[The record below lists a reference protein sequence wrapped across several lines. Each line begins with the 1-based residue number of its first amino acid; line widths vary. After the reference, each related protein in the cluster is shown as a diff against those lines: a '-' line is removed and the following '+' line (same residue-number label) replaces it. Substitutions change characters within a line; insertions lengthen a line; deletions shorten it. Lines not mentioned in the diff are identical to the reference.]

1 MALQCCIIDARMLQ
15 ILIKAFCRSYIESIL
30 RQSNHSYHLLFA
42 IHLLEQIETDQGV
55 KEIREMLKEARSNS
69 SSKGRFSKKGVNS
82 DILQE
87 VFQ

>member
-1 MALQCCIIDARMLQ
+1 MLYYRCKNVANID
-15 ILIKAFCRSYIESIL
+15 KGFCRSYIESIL